1 MASFVLYN
9 ASVTINSVDLSS
21 CVRSV
26 TIDASQAM
34 QDDTAMG
41 DTFQSNAAGLLGASI
56 TVEFLQDYAS
66 SKVDQTI
73 GPLLSIS
80 QAAFP
85 VAIRPDAS
93 ASASTS
99 NPNYNCSCLLESY
112 NPIAGSVG
120 DQAMATAT
128 FAPTSALTRG
138 T

>member
-9 ASVTINSVDLSS
+9 ASVTINSVDLSDH
-21 CVRSV
+21 VRSC
-26 TIDASQAM
+26 TIDASQAL

-56 TVEFLQDYAS
+56 TVEFLQDYAT

-93 ASASTS
+93 ASASTT
-99 NPNYNCSCLLESY
+99 NPNYNCSCVLESY

-120 DQAMATAT
+120 DQAMASAT